1 MKCPFKSKI
10 PQTVRLTHSC
20 EYLLLIWVDIFIR
33 ISGVPKKMFK
43 NPISGTKQKNKNSE
57 AEVILPGSK
66 KRRSVIKV
74 AIV

>member
-1 MKCPFKSKI
+1 MRS
-10 PQTVRLTHSC
+10 
-20 EYLLLIWVDIFIR
+20 
-33 ISGVPKKMFK
+33 
-43 NPISGTKQKNKNSE
+43 QKNSENSE